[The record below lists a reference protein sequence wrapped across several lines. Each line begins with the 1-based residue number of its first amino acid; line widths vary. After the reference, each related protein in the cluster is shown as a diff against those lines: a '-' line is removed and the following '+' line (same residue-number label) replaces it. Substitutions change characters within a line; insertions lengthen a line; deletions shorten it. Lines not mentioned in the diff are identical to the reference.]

1 MFEFLM
7 NPVAQDPAYHALA
20 DQRVVLGIPNFWNVV
35 SNLAFLA
42 AGWAGLAET
51 ARHRAE
57 PLRVA
62 WFTFF
67 AGIATVGYWIHTEQ
81 LGAMIAAYALAKV
94 VEHYD
99 AAIYGA
105 GQLLSGHTLKHL
117 AAAAGVTALL
127 AGLRRRRRTGQ
138 AVTQIPE

>member
-67 AGIATVGYWIHTEQ
+67 AGIATVG
-81 LGAMIAAYALAKV
+81 
-94 VEHYD
+94 
-99 AAIYGA
+99 
-105 GQLLSGHTLKHL
+105 
-117 AAAAGVTALL
+117 VTALL
-127 AGLRRRRRTGQ
+127 AGLRGRRRTGQ